1 MSLTEEN
8 RQKIKANRRAI
19 FELESVVNH
28 NKSKAYLTRSVIAEN
43 AALISKNY
51 NAAFLGNRQ
60 LANENT
66 EQIFRNRVALVGTLP
81 TSDQVQTNYR
91 EAMINKAKL
100 AYLDH
105 RSRLNEQVLSIS
117 HDMAALNAQ
126 AIAINRRIM
135 EANEAIR
142 EFNSAMINENTRLL
156 DGGLSGHAPTAD
168 TNAELVAANAAKI
181 AEIQSRANANITT
194 IEELYANTESNR
206 NNANANSKQIAERRT
221 AIVQNRDSIAAN
233 VLRVAATIGGN

>member
-1 MSLTEEN
+1 MSLSDEN
-8 RQKIKANRRAI
+8 RQKIRANRRAI

-43 AALISKNY
+43 AALINKNY

-66 EQIFRNRVALVGTLP
+66 EQIFRNRVALASTLP
-81 TSDQVQTNYR
+81 TNDQVQTNYR

-100 AYLDH
+100 TYLDH

-142 EFNSAMINENTRLL
+142 EFNSAMIAENTRLL
-156 DGGLSGHAPTAD
+156 DGGLNTHAPTPES
-168 TNAELVAANAAKI
+168 NAELVAANAAKI
-181 AEIQSRANANITT
+181 AEIQGRADTNIAT
-194 IEELYANTESNR
+194 IDELYATTETNR

-221 AIVQNRDSIAAN
+221 AIVQNRDIIAAN
-233 VLRVAATIGGN
+233 VHRVAAAVGGN